1 MLFLGG
7 TFFSGNANYRFA
19 YFFVVQSFF
28 SVAKA
33 PASGVLDGLTLTFIS
48 SMGEDKI
55 MYGAERLYGAV
66 GWALS
71 NLALGL
77 LADLVPGGLLTVIYP
92 FVVVNFVLLLIVLSR
107 FSAGLHSYNSGKL
120 EDDANTMHL
129 NKPRKKVLAP
139 EVADDSLR
147 DNAISGSDE
156 SSSWSTFMLL
166 LRRFGGSPSR
176 CGFVLSAIV
185 MTAATAIVEDLLFLF
200 FSQDLNASNLL
211 CGISV
216 VVTVVWEVP
225 IFKYAAPL
233 LKQCGANSL
242 LAVSAIAYVIRVLG
256 YTLVS
261 NQWLVLTLE
270 PLHGVTYACL
280 KTATV
285 QYVALVTPPGMD
297 ATAQVPLRIA

>member
-1 MLFLGG
+1 
-7 TFFSGNANYRFA
+7 
-19 YFFVVQSFF
+19 
-28 SVAKA
+28 
-33 PASGVLDGLTLTFIS
+33 
-48 SMGEDKI
+48 
-55 MYGAERLYGAV
+55 
-66 GWALS
+66 
-71 NLALGL
+71 
-77 LADLVPGGLLTVIYP
+77 
-92 FVVVNFVLLLIVLSR
+92 
-107 FSAGLHSYNSGKL
+107 
-120 EDDANTMHL
+120 
-129 NKPRKKVLAP
+129 
-139 EVADDSLR
+139 
-147 DNAISGSDE
+147 
-156 SSSWSTFMLL
+156 MLL

>member
-1 MLFLGG
+1 
-7 TFFSGNANYRFA
+7 
-19 YFFVVQSFF
+19 
-28 SVAKA
+28 
-33 PASGVLDGLTLTFIS
+33 
-48 SMGEDKI
+48 
-55 MYGAERLYGAV
+55 
-66 GWALS
+66 
-71 NLALGL
+71 
-77 LADLVPGGLLTVIYP
+77 
-92 FVVVNFVLLLIVLSR
+92 
-107 FSAGLHSYNSGKL
+107 
-120 EDDANTMHL
+120 MHL